1 MAAKKKESKTK
12 RIVMSAL
19 RYLVASISAAIAFYA
34 LFALFFSTQEE
45 RRLQKENRLYSN
57 LFDGMKAKEELI
69 GDVVDGLLEKDDAV
83 YEELFSTTPPSMD
96 ELEHHRS
103 APVVDNV
110 SLSEKYYV
118 RSASAQSDSLMCMAR
133 QIDANFSEIFRI
145 LQEKADSIPPLT
157 LPLKNMSYVQIGA
170 SVGMKQNPMYD
181 LKVQHNGLDIIAP
194 QGAKVYATASGRVSQ
209 VVRSRMGLGNEVEID
224 HGNGYVTR
232 YSLLGDIF
240 VKKGRTVT
248 RGQELGTVGIS
259 TLVSA
264 PHLHFEVRYNGELRD
279 PIDYF
284 FVSLSPETYSRMRFM
299 AAKTLQSMD

>member
-1 MAAKKKESKTK
+1 MVAKKKDSKTK
-12 RIVMSAL
+12 RIVMSVL
-19 RYLVASISAAIAFYA
+19 RYLVASISAAIVFYT
-34 LFALFFSTQEE
+34 LFALFFSTQDEK
-45 RRLQKENRLYSN
+45 RLQKENRLYSN

-69 GDVVDGLLEKDDAV
+69 GDVVEGLLEKDDAV

-103 APVVDNV
+103 APVTDNV

-133 QIDANFSEIFRI
+133 KIDANFSEISRI
-145 LQEKADSIPPLT
+145 LQEKADSIPPLS

-170 SVGMKQNPMYD
+170 SVGMKQSPMYD

-240 VKKGRTVT
+240 VTKGRTVT

-264 PHLHFEVRYNGELRD
+264 PHLHFEVHYNGELRD

-284 FVSLSPETYSRMRFM
+284 FVSLDPETYSRMRFM